1 MNKVQIFKIV
11 AIGLFGLTMFT
22 FFHDKHLIP
31 TSGTMHTFNSI
42 ALISATMAM
51 GVIISA
57 SIYNLS
63 FYFYIRNRQYLYYGL
78 AQLATL
84 AFLINLDSIY
94 ISPFDEIFGIHS
106 SLFFN
111 LSRALVLLF
120 SLLFIQEFLKEYQD
134 TNQLNKLIK
143 ILIYLTFGD
152 IIFTFIFSYALLT
165 NFIPIFMPIWLILSE
180 ANTLMKEKDMPF
192 YFLLTGWYISIF
204 VAVIE
209 HLGLIDLI
217 GTPFPFLHITF
228 AIESIFLSLAISYKF
243 KLVEEKQK
251 MQQSLLL
258 QQSRLASMGEM
269 ISIIAHQWKQPLNFL
284 SLANMNLKRMHKED
298 KKSNMLIE
306 ESSKQIEYMS
316 TTIDGFRDF
325 YNPSKEKEEFS
336 VKSATEHV
344 LTILSS
350 ALSSAKIEIT
360 TTIQKDFTLYGNKNE
375 FEQVLLNLINNA
387 KDAMIERKIENPT
400 IKIAIKNRELSVEDN
415 AKGISK
421 ENLIKIFDPYF
432 STKKN
437 SDGIGLYISK
447 MIIEK
452 ELQGV
457 LEVKSS
463 PEGTT
468 FCLKTFKK
476 T

>member
-120 SLLFIQEFLKEYQD
+120 SLLFIQEFLKEYQAS
-134 TNQLNKLIK
+134 QLNKLIK
-143 ILIYLTFGD
+143 ALIYLTLFD
-152 IIFTFIFSYALLT
+152 ILLTFIFSYAFLT
-165 NFIPIFMPIWLILSE
+165 NFIPIFMPIWLVLSE
-180 ANTLMKEKDMPF
+180 ANRLIKEKDMPF

-298 KKSNMLIE
+298 KKSNMLIA
-306 ESSKQIEYMS
+306 ESGKQIEYMS
-316 TTIDGFRDF
+316 STIDSFRDF

-360 TTIQKDFTLYGNKNE
+360 TTIEKDFILYGNKNE

-387 KDAMIERKIENPT
+387 KDAIVERQVENPT
-400 IKIAIKNRELSVEDN
+400 INIAIKHRELSVEDN

-452 ELQGV
+452 ELEGV

-463 PEGTT
+463 PKGTT
-468 FCLKTFKK
+468 FYLRF
-476 T
+476 

>member
-1 MNKVQIFKIV
+1 MNKVQILKIV
-11 AIGLFGLTMFT
+11 AILLFGMSMFI
-22 FFHDKHLIP
+22 FFHNEHLIP
-31 TSGTMHTFNSI
+31 TSGTMHTFNSV

-120 SLLFIQEFLKEYQD
+120 SLLFIQEFLKEYQAS
-134 TNQLNKLIK
+134 QLNKLIK
-143 ILIYLTFGD
+143 ALIYLTLFD
-152 IIFTFIFSYALLT
+152 ILLTFIFSYAFLT
-165 NFIPIFMPIWLILSE
+165 NFIPIFMPIWLVLSE
-180 ANTLMKEKDMPF
+180 ANRLIKEKDMPF

-298 KKSNMLIE
+298 KKSNMLIA
-306 ESSKQIEYMS
+306 ESGKQIEYMS
-316 TTIDGFRDF
+316 STIDSFRDF

-344 LTILSS
+344 LTIISS
-350 ALSSAKIEIT
+350 ALSSAKIEVTIT
-360 TTIQKDFTLYGNKNE
+360 IEKDFILYGNKNE

-387 KDAMIERKIENPT
+387 KDAIVERQVENPT
-400 IKIAIKNRELSVEDN
+400 INIAIKHRELSVEDN

-452 ELQGV
+452 ELEGV

-463 PEGTT
+463 PKGTT
-468 FCLKTFKK
+468 FYLKF
-476 T
+476 

>member
-120 SLLFIQEFLKEYQD
+120 SLLFIQEFLKEYQAS
-134 TNQLNKLIK
+134 QLNKLIK
-143 ILIYLTFGD
+143 ALIYLTLFD
-152 IIFTFIFSYALLT
+152 ILLTFIFSYAFLT
-165 NFIPIFMPIWLILSE
+165 NFIPIFMPIWLVLSE
-180 ANTLMKEKDMPF
+180 ANRLIKEKDMPF

-298 KKSNMLIE
+298 KKSNMLIA
-306 ESSKQIEYMS
+306 ESGKQIEYMS
-316 TTIDGFRDF
+316 STIDSFRDF

-344 LTILSS
+344 LTIISS
-350 ALSSAKIEIT
+350 ALSSAKIEVTIT
-360 TTIQKDFTLYGNKNE
+360 IEKDFILYGNKNE

-387 KDAMIERKIENPT
+387 KDAIVERQVENPT
-400 IKIAIKNRELSVEDN
+400 INIAIKHRELSVEDN

-452 ELQGV
+452 ELEGV

-463 PEGTT
+463 PKGTT
-468 FCLKTFKK
+468 FYLRF
-476 T
+476 